1 MPNPNPATIPDD
13 DYECAD
19 CGCVPCQ
26 CDGLDEAE
34 DRWEEAMM
42 DCGLGSDGLC
52 SKAGSEECDFDC
64 PFSH

>member
-19 CGCVPCQ
+19 CGCEPCQ
-26 CDGLDEAE
+26 CGGLDEAE

-42 DCGLGSDGLC
+42 D
-52 SKAGSEECDFDC
+52 
-64 PFSH
+64 